1 MENTNKS
8 SASKQVKI
16 LPYFSSTKDLPSPFK
31 VNKRYGVYEKVQRYK
46 MVVNS
51 ADLKEEGL
59 YNPFTNEAFK
69 KSYKIKK

>member
-1 MENTNKS
+1 MEKQNKS
-8 SASKQVKI
+8 TIGKPVKI
-16 LPYFSSTKDLPSPFK
+16 LPYFSSMKDLPSSFK
-31 VNKRYGVYEKVQRYK
+31 VNKRYGVYDKIQKYK

-51 ADLKEEGL
+51 TELKEEGL